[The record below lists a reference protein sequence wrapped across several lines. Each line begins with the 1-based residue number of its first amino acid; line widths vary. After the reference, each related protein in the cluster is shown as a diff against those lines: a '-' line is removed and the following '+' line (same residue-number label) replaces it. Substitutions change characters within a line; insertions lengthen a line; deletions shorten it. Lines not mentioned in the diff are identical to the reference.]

1 MTQTTASRVS
11 RFGAR
16 VRALLT
22 AAALMDGPA
31 GVAAAAEDDRR
42 RMANGHLG

>member
-1 MTQTTASRVS
+1 MTQTTVSRVS

-22 AAALMDGPA
+22 ATALMNGPA
-31 GVAAAAEDDRR
+31 GAAAAAEDDRR
-42 RMANGHLG
+42 RMANGHPG